1 MAEKMSRE
9 QKEYLVHQ
17 VQRFF
22 HEQRGEELGNLET
35 EEMIDF
41 FWKQLGPILYNLGVQ
56 DARKLLQERFASL
69 EDELYVLEKPS
80 ASGR

>member
-1 MAEKMSRE
+1 MSRE
-9 QKEYLVHQ
+9 QKKYLVHQ